1 MKIELSQP
9 FFKERI
15 AIMGIGLIGGSLA
28 LALKQN
34 QSVGKIIAYDRN
46 EEALERALA
55 LGVADEVYNDPIKAA
70 ENADIIVLATPITAM
85 GAIVREIM
93 PHLKPDA
100 VLTDVGSTKGSVI
113 DSIRAEL
120 GYLPERFVPAHPIA
134 GTEKHGVENAFATLF
149 EKRRTLV
156 IPHLENSHDAV
167 RTVHEMWV
175 AAGSETEE
183 MGVKHHDQVL
193 AATSHIPHLLAYATV
208 DTLANL
214 DDRAEI
220 FRFAAGGFRDFT
232 RISASDPELWSDICL
247 QNRESILEVLVAY
260 QKKIDMLRHALE
272 DEDREVLRT
281 IFARAK
287 HARDNFYKEPQ

>member
-9 FFKERI
+9 FFKARI
-15 AIMGIGLIGGSLA
+15 AILGIGLIGGSLA
-28 LALKQN
+28 RALKRN
-34 QSVGKIIAYDRN
+34 NSVGKIIAYDKN
-46 EEALERALA
+46 EEALEKAYT
-55 LGVADEVYNDPIKAA
+55 LGVADEVYTNPIEAV
-70 ENADIIVLATPITAM
+70 ENADIIILATPITAM
-85 GAIVREIM
+85 GKLIKEIM
-93 PHLKPDA
+93 PHVKDDA
-100 VLTDVGSTKGSVI
+100 VLSDVGSTKGSVLE
-113 DSIRAEL
+113 SIIAEL

-134 GTEKHGVENAFATLF
+134 GTEKHGVENSFESLF
-149 EKRRTLV
+149 DNRKTLV

-167 RTVHEMWV
+167 RTIHEMWK
-175 AAGSETEE
+175 AAGSTTEE

-232 RISASDPELWSDICL
+232 RISASDPDLWADICL

-260 QKKIDMLRHALE
+260 QKNIDLLRHALE
-272 DEDREVLRT
+272 DGERETMRKV
-281 IFARAK
+281 FARAK
-287 HARDNFYKEPQ
+287 HARDNFYKEP

>member
-15 AIMGIGLIGGSLA
+15 AILGIGLIGGSLA
-28 LALKQN
+28 RALKRN
-34 QSVGKIIAYDRN
+34 NSVGKIIAYDRN
-46 EEALERALA
+46 EDALEKAYT
-55 LGVADEVYNDPIKAA
+55 LGVADEIYTNPIEAV
-70 ENADIIVLATPITAM
+70 ENADIIILATPITAM
-85 GAIVREIM
+85 GKLIKEIM
-93 PHLKPDA
+93 PHVKDDA
-100 VLTDVGSTKGSVI
+100 VLSDVGSTKGSVLE
-113 DSIRAEL
+113 SITAEL

-134 GTEKHGVENAFATLF
+134 GTEKHGVENSFESLF
-149 EKRRTLV
+149 DNRKTLV

-167 RTVHEMWV
+167 RTIHEMWK
-175 AAGSETEE
+175 AAGSTTEE

-232 RISASDPELWSDICL
+232 RISASDPDLWADICL

-260 QKKIDMLRHALE
+260 QKNIDLLRHALE
-272 DEDREVLRT
+272 DGDRETMRKV
-281 IFARAK
+281 FARAK
-287 HARDNFYKEPQ
+287 HARDNFYKEP